1 MDRQELKELTKK
13 ISGRNFD
20 EEKFNESVKK
30 MDEPDVEK
38 SEDEGAEL
46 QRVDSKKFSQQSQPI
61 HDDIDNKLYLSSKNI
76 DIYPKVK
83 IGNTFDYIFMR
94 MPKHTEL
101 FKMNWHDCVNTI
113 EFHNQQSQL
122 TKTSTQNTGA
132 RFEQIWFADNSDRTE
147 DYFYNFKKDNP
158 SKKAILDHFKSNQN
172 SKLSLI
178 YKFILNDETDILNL
192 EHLDVINSSLTN
204 IPLTTKSLFTF
215 FNKEYRTIYNS
226 ESKLNFSSKFSDNDT
241 EFCKL
246 IINFVFGG
254 LTVDEQIKFLEDLK
268 AIESVWEKKILIS
281 DDLFNLDKKKE
292 FFEAF
297 PFTTYDGNRKFWIQD
312 IQELLSN
319 SIKLDKTQKN
329 QRLSIMFFDMI
340 ALFSLFSGFIY
351 SHGLIIPGYYYPNIP
366 SSWKIEDNKEIAMVN
381 IGKVIAKELF
391 ICNGV
396 HIDDF
401 LNSYINLK
409 DEEGNYIN
417 GKMKEFIELRNKE
430 TKIFGNKKKYKK
442 YKYKSKT
449 RKPKKKTRKLKTKKK
464 TKRTKTRKSKKNRKK

>member
-1 MDRQELKELTKK
+1 M
-13 ISGRNFD
+13 
-20 EEKFNESVKK
+20 
-30 MDEPDVEK
+30 
-38 SEDEGAEL
+38 
-46 QRVDSKKFSQQSQPI
+46 
-61 HDDIDNKLYLSSKNI
+61 
-76 DIYPKVK
+76 
-83 IGNTFDYIFMR
+83 
-94 MPKHTEL
+94 
-101 FKMNWHDCVNTI
+101 
-113 EFHNQQSQL
+113 
-122 TKTSTQNTGA
+122 
-132 RFEQIWFADNSDRTE
+132 
-147 DYFYNFKKDNP
+147 
-158 SKKAILDHFKSNQN
+158 
-172 SKLSLI
+172 
-178 YKFILNDETDILNL
+178 
-192 EHLDVINSSLTN
+192 
-204 IPLTTKSLFTF
+204 
-215 FNKEYRTIYNS
+215 
-226 ESKLNFSSKFSDNDT
+226 
-241 EFCKL
+241 
-246 IINFVFGG
+246 
-254 LTVDEQIKFLEDLK
+254 TVDEQIKFLEDLK

-351 SHGLIIPGYYYPNIP
+351 SHGLIIPGYYYPNIS

-409 DEEGNYIN
+409 DEKGNYIN